1 MRLRVLCLLAV
12 VSFSR
17 VALAGTI
24 AVNTQVDEYDVV
36 ANTTCSLREAI
47 DAATTSS
54 DFGGCVIQP
63 VGVGQI
69 ITLPEGTYALT
80 RTPDTVDSNSDGD
93 LFWLSGGSLVG
104 AGAESTI
111 IDGNLTDRILTVGGT
126 MTISGI
132 TFRRGRNTQAFG
144 GGAILNFGTLTVQGC
159 VIEDNQTTEQPGG
172 GISSISGSVSVASTT
187 FRDNR
192 APANGNAGGLYL
204 NATSSHQVSE
214 CHFTGNF
221 AGVGGAITNEGTT
234 VVDSSS
240 FVGNEAANLG
250 GAIHQSNGSASL
262 LVRSS
267 TISGNLAQDAG
278 GIGQGNG
285 LVRVSNSTISDNEAI
300 ASLGVGRGGGLYGS
314 AITVFS
320 SIVAG
325 NRAEAGADTF
335 VTALT
340 DSGSNFI
347 GGDPKLTALAL
358 ARNGTFTHR
367 PMYDSPVINAGAC
380 IDTGGDPVLSDQRG
394 LAREALGD
402 CDIGAHEVQIVP
414 RLSIVTLP
422 NDSLECANGGAQVNL
437 GGDEDDDGFVT
448 PNEYDSA
455 TACNGATGP
464 AGATGPVGDT
474 GPTGANGA
482 EGPSGPQGAGGAAP
496 PVSVVDEPVGAN
508 CAAGG
513 KKIVVG
519 TDAPVYV
526 CNGVAGAVGA
536 AGVAG
541 ATGAAG
547 KGGCAATNASSVAP
561 WLMLVWL
568 VVRRRRVF

>member
-1 MRLRVLCLLAV
+1 MRLQVLFLVAS
-12 VSFSR
+12 VSFSS
-17 VALAGTI
+17 VAVAETI
-24 AVNTQVDEYDVV
+24 AVTTQGDEYDIP
-36 ANTTCSLREAI
+36 ANSACSLREAI
-47 DAATTSS
+47 YAASTSS
-54 DFGGCVIQP
+54 DFGGCVILP
-63 VGVGQI
+63 IGVGQI
-69 ITLPEGTYALT
+69 ITLPAGTYALT

-93 LFWLSGGSLVG
+93 LYWLSGGSLVG

-111 IDGNLTDRILTVGGT
+111 IDGNLTDRILTVSGT
-126 MTISGI
+126 TTISGI
-132 TFRRGRNTQAFG
+132 TFRRGRNAQAFG
-144 GGAILNFGTLTVQGC
+144 GGAIVNFGTLSVQNC

-172 GISSISGSVSVASTT
+172 GISSVTGSVSVALTT

-192 APANGNAGGLYL
+192 APANGNAGALYL
-204 NATSSHQVSE
+204 NASNTHEVSE

-221 AGVGGAITNEGTT
+221 AGVGGAITNDGTT

-250 GAIHQSNGSASL
+250 GAIHQSNGTASL

-267 TISGNLAQDAG
+267 TISGNRASDAG

-285 LVRVSNSTISDNEAI
+285 LVRVSNSTITANDAT
-300 ASLGVGRGGGLYGS
+300 APAGVGRGGGLYGS

-325 NRAEAGADTF
+325 NSAEAGSDTF

-347 GGDPKLTALAL
+347 GGDPKLTAVAR

-367 PMYDSPVINAGAC
+367 PMYDSPVIDAGAC
-380 IDTGGDPVLSDQRG
+380 IDSGGDPVLSDQRG

-402 CDIGAHEVQIVP
+402 CDIGAHEVQILP
-414 RLSIVTLP
+414 RLSVVTLP
-422 NDSLECANGGAQVNL
+422 NESTECANGGAQVKL

-448 PNEYDSA
+448 ANENDSV
-455 TACNGATGP
+455 TACNGSVGATGP
-464 AGATGPVGDT
+464 AGATGPVGDA

-482 EGPSGPQGAGGAAP
+482 DGPSGPQGPGGATP
-496 PVSVVDEPVGAN
+496 PVSVMDEPVGAN

-526 CNGVAGAVGA
+526 CNGAAGAVGA
-536 AGVAG
+536 AG

-561 WLMLVWL
+561 WLMLGWFVT
-568 VVRRRRVF
+568 RRRRAR